1 MRDGGVGGVGGE
13 EGGSKESWPPLGFG
27 SAYGSDHVCPPY
39 CAMKMG
45 EWSVGVGCTHG
56 REIISDHVYSTLC
69 QMWTRPDRVSLLTV
83 LTFTFLTF
91 TWRKVAVRQRHAECI
106 VFAHSQTP
114 HGVRVG

>member
-1 MRDGGVGGVGGE
+1 
-13 EGGSKESWPPLGFG
+13 
-27 SAYGSDHVCPPY
+27 
-39 CAMKMG
+39 
-45 EWSVGVGCTHG
+45 
-56 REIISDHVYSTLC
+56 
-69 QMWTRPDRVSLLTV
+69 MWTRPDRVSLLTV